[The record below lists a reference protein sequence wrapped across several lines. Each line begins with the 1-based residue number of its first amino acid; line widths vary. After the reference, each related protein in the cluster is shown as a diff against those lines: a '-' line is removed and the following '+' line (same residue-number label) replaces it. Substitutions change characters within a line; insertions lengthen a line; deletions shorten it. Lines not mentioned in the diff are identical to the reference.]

1 MKSYNHLYEK
11 MISEENVRSAVRKA
25 SKGKHNR
32 PKVRK
37 LCENLDSEIPDII
50 AYAQNYRHR
59 SKKPKTVIEG
69 KKERRIIVPSYKE
82 QILHHMLVNAMQPV
96 IMKGMYEHCHGSIP
110 GRGPAAAKRQIRSW
124 IENDP
129 RNVKYFLKMDIRQ
142 FFASIDHEMLKMHI
156 RKRIHDERFLAVL
169 FEVVDSTEQ
178 GLPLGFH
185 TSHWLANWYLQGL
198 DHYIKQ
204 ELKAVHYVRY
214 MDDMVIFGSSK
225 KELHRIRWCVGEYL
239 KGLKLELKGNW
250 QVARF
255 DRGGRYR
262 FLDFMGYRFYRNRT
276 TLRKGIMIRM
286 TRRARRYK
294 NNPTIYNCRRMMSA
308 LGWLKQTDSYDMYL
322 DRIKPYIN
330 FQQLKRKISRYDRR
344 IRKEQLC
351 GEQQKEA

>member
-11 MISEENVRSAVRKA
+11 MMSEENVRSAVKKA

-37 LCENLDSEIPDII
+37 MCENMDREIPDII
-50 AYAQNYRHR
+50 AYAQNYKHKN
-59 SKKPKTVIEG
+59 KKPKTVIEG
-69 KKERRIIVPSYKE
+69 KKERKIIVPSYKE
-82 QILHHMLVNAMQPV
+82 QILHHMLVNTMQPV

-110 GRGPAAAKRQIRSW
+110 GRGPAEAKRQIRSW
-124 IENDP
+124 IDNDP

-142 FFASIDHEMLKMHI
+142 FFASIDHEMLKAYI
-156 RKRIHDERFLAVL
+156 RKRIHDEKFLKIL
-169 FEVVDSTEQ
+169 FEAIDSTEQ

-204 ELKAVHYVRY
+204 DLKAVHYVRY

-225 KELHRIRWCVGEYL
+225 KELHRICKCVDEYL
-239 KGLKLELKGNW
+239 KELKLELKGNW

-255 DRGGRYR
+255 DRGGKYR
-262 FLDFMGYRFYRNRT
+262 FLDFMGFRFYRNRT
-276 TLRKGIMIRM
+276 TLRKGIMVRM
-286 TRRARRYK
+286 TRRAKRFK
-294 NNPTIYNCRRMMSA
+294 KNPTIYSCRRMMSA
-308 LGWLKQTDSYDMYL
+308 LGWIKQTDSYDMYL

-344 IRKEQLC
+344 IRKEKLC
-351 GEQQKEA
+351 GKQQKEA

>member
-11 MISEENVRSAVRKA
+11 MMSEENVRSAVKKA

-37 LCENLDSEIPDII
+37 MCENMDREIPDII
-50 AYAQNYRHR
+50 AYAQNYKHKN
-59 SKKPKTVIEG
+59 KKPKTVIEG
-69 KKERRIIVPSYKE
+69 KKERKIIVPSYKE
-82 QILHHMLVNAMQPV
+82 QILHHMLVNTMQPV

-110 GRGPAAAKRQIRSW
+110 GRGPAEAKRQIRSW
-124 IENDP
+124 IDNDP

-142 FFASIDHEMLKMHI
+142 FFASIDHEMLKAYI
-156 RKRIHDERFLAVL
+156 RKRIHDEKFLKIL
-169 FEVVDSTEQ
+169 FEAIDSTEQ

-204 ELKAVHYVRY
+204 DLKAVHYVRY

-225 KELHRIRWCVGEYL
+225 NELHRICNCVDEYL
-239 KGLKLELKGNW
+239 KELKLELKGNW

-255 DRGGRYR
+255 DRGGKYR
-262 FLDFMGYRFYRNRT
+262 FLDFMGFRFYRNRT
-276 TLRKGIMIRM
+276 TLRKGIMVRM
-286 TRRARRYK
+286 TRRAKRFK
-294 NNPTIYNCRRMMSA
+294 KNPTIYSCRRMMSA
-308 LGWLKQTDSYDMYL
+308 LGWIKQTDSYDMYL

-344 IRKEQLC
+344 IRKEKLC

>member
-1 MKSYNHLYEK
+1 M
-11 MISEENVRSAVRKA
+11 SEENVRSAVKKA

-37 LCENLDSEIPDII
+37 MCENMDREIPDII
-50 AYAQNYRHR
+50 AYAQNYKHKN
-59 SKKPKTVIEG
+59 KKPKTVIEG
-69 KKERRIIVPSYKE
+69 KKERKIIVPSYKE
-82 QILHHMLVNAMQPV
+82 QILHHMLVNTMQPM

-110 GRGPAAAKRQIRSW
+110 GRGPAEAKRQIRSW
-124 IENDP
+124 IDNDP

-142 FFASIDHEMLKMHI
+142 FFASIDHEMLKAYI
-156 RKRIHDERFLAVL
+156 RKRIHDEKFLKIL
-169 FEVVDSTEQ
+169 FEAIDSTEQ

-204 ELKAVHYVRY
+204 DLKAVHYVRY

-225 KELHRIRWCVGEYL
+225 KELHRICKCVDEYL
-239 KGLKLELKGNW
+239 KELKLELKGNW

-255 DRGGRYR
+255 DRGGKYR
-262 FLDFMGYRFYRNRT
+262 FLDFMGFRFYRNRT
-276 TLRKGIMIRM
+276 TLRKGIMVRM
-286 TRRARRYK
+286 TRRAKRFK
-294 NNPTIYNCRRMMSA
+294 KNPTIYSCRRMMSA
-308 LGWLKQTDSYDMYL
+308 LGWIKQTDSYDMYL

-344 IRKEQLC
+344 IRKEKLC
-351 GEQQKEA
+351 GDQQKEA